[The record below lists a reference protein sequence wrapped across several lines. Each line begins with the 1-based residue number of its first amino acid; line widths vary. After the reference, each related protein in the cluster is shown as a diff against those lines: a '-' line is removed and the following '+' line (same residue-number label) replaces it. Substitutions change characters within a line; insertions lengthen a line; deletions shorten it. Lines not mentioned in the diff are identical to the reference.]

1 MGVELSNRAIS
12 FLHEKVYAH
21 IATLMSDGSP
31 QVTPL
36 WVDTDG
42 SYILINTATG
52 RVKTRNIE
60 RDSRVAL
67 SVMGLES
74 AYRCLWIRGKV
85 IEIKKDNELIDALSA
100 KYTGN
105 NTYQGYQEGV
115 DRISIKIEPLHVT
128 ERGI

>member
-1 MGVELSNRAIS
+1 MGAELSTNAIN
-12 FLHEKVYAH
+12 FLRVKVYAH
-21 IATLMSDGSP
+21 IATLMKAGSP

-42 SYILINTATG
+42 SHILINTSTG

-60 RDSRVAL
+60 RDGRVAL
-67 SVMGLES
+67 SIMGLES

-85 IEIKKDNELIDALSA
+85 VEIKKDNELIDSLSF
-100 KYTGN
+100 KYTGHP
-105 NTYQGYQEGV
+105 TYQGYQQGV
-115 DRISIKIEPLHVT
+115 DRISVKIEPIHVT